1 MGLFGSIDSWAR
13 PRHSRVGI
21 IATVLLALA
30 AYPLLTAGANGPGID
45 GPTKAVAAIPT
56 AILERNGAEV
66 TIVGS
71 VENLF
76 NTGFFSGPNRAEKV
90 NRARLTPDG
99 VTVSGGFDSIRM
111 QLADARKPKRATGD
125 LEDVLIDPIE
135 VASID
140 PAAAEAPI
148 DAAAS
153 SALAAIDQV
162 MPMPDI
168 MPVSAPGALAYAR
181 ETTPATAFDLLVDK
195 HGKKV
200 SEKELWCMA
209 TAIYFEARSESY
221 RGQIAVGQVVMN
233 RMGHRIYPKSIC
245 NVVFQN
251 QNMRN
256 ACQFSF
262 ACDGIPERVTEPKA
276 WAQAEEI
283 ATGVINGTLY
293 ETAVGASTHYHATYV
308 YPHWAPKLK
317 KNVKIGR
324 HVFYQ
329 FKRGWTH
336 G

>member
-13 PRHSRVGI
+13 PRHSNVGI
-21 IATVLLALA
+21 LATMLLALA
-30 AYPLLTAGANGPGID
+30 AYPLLTAGANGPSLD
-45 GPTKAVAAIPT
+45 GPARAVAAFPT
-56 AILERNGAEV
+56 ATLERHGDEV

-71 VENLF
+71 VDALF
-76 NTGFFSGPNRAEKV
+76 NTGFFSGPNRAQKV

-99 VTVSGGFDSIRM
+99 VTVSGGFEAIRM
-111 QLADARKPKRATGD
+111 QLADARKPKRAIGD
-125 LEDVLIDPIE
+125 LEEAPIEVIDPIE

-140 PAAAEAPI
+140 PAT
-148 DAAAS
+148 S

-162 MPMPDI
+162 VPMPGI
-168 MPVSAPGALAYAR
+168 MPVTAPTALAYAR

-195 HGKKV
+195 QGRKV
-200 SEKELWCMA
+200 SEKEFWCMA

-221 RGQIAVGQVVMN
+221 RGQIAVGQVVLN
-233 RMGHRIYPKSIC
+233 RVAHKIYPSTIC
-245 NVVFQN
+245 SVVFQN
-251 QNMRN
+251 QHMRN

-283 ATGVINGTLY
+283 AKGVINGTLY
-293 ETAVGASTHYHATYV
+293 VTEVGASTHYHATYV

-317 KNVKIGR
+317 KNTKIDR
-324 HVFYQ
+324 HIFYQ
-329 FKRGWTH
+329 FKHGWTA

>member
-1 MGLFGSIDSWAR
+1 MGLFGSIHSWAR
-13 PRHSRVGI
+13 PRHSLAGV
-21 IATVLLALA
+21 IATLLLALP
-30 AYPLLTAGANGPGID
+30 AYPLLTVGANGPGLD
-45 GPTKAVAAIPT
+45 GPPKAVASAP
-56 AILERNGAEV
+56 AAKLERNGDEV

-71 VENLF
+71 VETLF
-76 NTGFFSGPNRAEKV
+76 KTGFFSGPNRAEKV

-99 VTVSGGFDSIRM
+99 ITVSGGFDAIRT
-111 QLADARKPKRATGD
+111 QLADARKPKRAIGD
-125 LEDVLIDPIE
+125 LEESPTEAIQ

-140 PAAAEAPI
+140 PSASAA
-148 DAAAS
+148 
-153 SALAAIDQV
+153 LTAIDQIV
-162 MPMPDI
+162 PMPDV
-168 MPVSAPGALAYAR
+168 MPAIAPAALAYAR
-181 ETTPATAFDLLVDK
+181 ETTPATAFDRLVDK
-195 HGKKV
+195 SGKAV

-233 RMGHRIYPKSIC
+233 RVAHKIYPKTIC

-251 QNMRN
+251 QHMRN

-262 ACDGIPERVTEPKA
+262 ACDGIPERVTEQKA

-283 ATGVINGTLY
+283 AKGVINGTLY

-317 KNVKIGR
+317 KNTKIG
-324 HVFYQ
+324 HHIFYQ
-329 FKRGWTH
+329 FKRGWTA

>member
-13 PRHSRVGI
+13 PRHSLAGVF
-21 IATVLLALA
+21 ATLVLALA
-30 AYPLLTAGANGPGID
+30 AYPLLTAGVNGPSLD
-45 GPTKAVAAIPT
+45 GPSRVAAAAPT
-56 AILERNGAEV
+56 AKLERHGDQV
-66 TIVGS
+66 VIIGS
-71 VENLF
+71 VETLF
-76 NTGFFSGPNRAEKV
+76 KTGFFSGPNRAQKV

-99 VTVSGGFDSIRM
+99 ITVSGGFDAIRT
-111 QLADARKPKRATGD
+111 QLADARKPKRAIGD
-125 LEDVLIDPIE
+125 LEDIPVDPIQ

-140 PAAAEAPI
+140 PSATA
-148 DAAAS
+148 
-153 SALAAIDQV
+153 ALAAIDQV
-162 MPMPDI
+162 VPMPDV
-168 MPVSAPGALAYAR
+168 MPAIAPGALAYAR
-181 ETTPATAFDLLVDK
+181 ETTPATAFDRLVDK
-195 HGKKV
+195 GGKAV

-233 RMGHRIYPKSIC
+233 RLAHKIYPKTIC

-251 QNMRN
+251 QHMRN

-262 ACDGIPERVTEPKA
+262 ACDGIPERVTEQKA

-283 ATGVINGTLY
+283 AKGVINGTLY
-293 ETAVGASTHYHATYV
+293 ETAVGKSTHYHATYV

-317 KNVKIGR
+317 KNTKIGL

-329 FKRGWTH
+329 FKSGWRF